1 MLLSYAF
8 PRGVQMRF
16 KSRQVPAY
24 PLRIFALGWFAFS
37 LAILAI
43 DTLVIAFHPFGKWEF
58 VAVIGA
64 PLIASSVSGPLRI
77 CARKQGVSFIPSQDL
92 YAERRS
98 RAKEVPAWTLLLW
111 LFACTGPA
119 AVAIQELVQ
128 RQVFWQWYAVDWSGV
143 IALTV
148 GFVVS
153 RFFSLRFDVSGWR
166 AFAAG
171 LVAIMAAVAVSHLIL
186 PFRTHQSAGPYTG
199 LYIGPAAFK
208 LPSLEGRSD

>member
-1 MLLSYAF
+1 MSYAF

-64 PLIASSVSGPLRI
+64 PLVVLLVLGPLRI
-77 CARKQGVSFIPSQDL
+77 YARKQSISFIPSQDL

-98 RAKEVPAWTLLLW
+98 QAKELPIWALLLW
-111 LFACTGPA
+111 LFACIGPI
-119 AVAIQELVQ
+119 AVGVHELAQ
-128 RQVFWQWYAVDWSGV
+128 RQVLWQWQALDWGGV
-143 IALTV
+143 IAQTA
-148 GFVVS
+148 GFVVMGAL
-153 RFFSLRFDVSGWR
+153 SLRFNVSRWSV
-166 AFAAG
+166 FAAG
-171 LVAIMAAVAVSHLIL
+171 LIVIMVVLAACFLIL
-186 PFRTHQSAGPYTG
+186 PLKTDPNAGF
-199 LYIGPAAFK
+199 YIGPGAFK
-208 LPSLEGRSD
+208 LHSLEGRSH

>member
-64 PLIASSVSGPLRI
+64 PLANPEIALQRSMSRVDAAMATLGGMSVSGRP
-77 CARKQGVSFIPSQDL
+77 
-92 YAERRS
+92 
-98 RAKEVPAWTLLLW
+98 
-111 LFACTGPA
+111 
-119 AVAIQELVQ
+119 
-128 RQVFWQWYAVDWSGV
+128 
-143 IALTV
+143 V
-148 GFVVS
+148 G
-153 RFFSLRFDVSGWR
+153 
-166 AFAAG
+166 
-171 LVAIMAAVAVSHLIL
+171 
-186 PFRTHQSAGPYTG
+186 
-199 LYIGPAAFK
+199 K
-208 LPSLEGRSD
+208 